1 MPGLQVMRVDNE
13 VVEITQIS
21 PVVGE
26 RYAVDSRQV
35 VLFYTKWTL
44 GHQLV
49 VSIWVLLGV
58 AVFQGLCSSQC
69 QQTKINACEV

>member
-26 RYAVDSRQV
+26 CYAVDSRQV
-35 VLFYTKWTL
+35 LLFYTN
-44 GHQLV
+44 GHL
-49 VSIWVLLGV
+49 
-58 AVFQGLCSSQC
+58 A
-69 QQTKINACEV
+69 IN